1 MLNALIGGRPLM
13 RSSRI
18 RTQVAF
24 LVFILMPAAA
34 GVVAVHASAT
44 CERFVRTYVTKPV
57 KNAVTKK
64 TAEAWAEWRVG
75 HPNWKPKPN
84 IHRPKYVMTR
94 DEAVQKVEFAC
105 AVPTEPVDLNILFS
119 TADFQGPPPFI
130 QLYQMDQTQID
141 FPTEVPPEVAEAMP
155 PVIALQTIALSTPPS
170 IGGVPEPGSLFLV
183 GSGFGFICLLLGIKA
198 SRAQARSDAQA

>member
-1 MLNALIGGRPLM
+1 M

-34 GVVAVHASAT
+34 GVIAVHASAT

-57 KNAVTKK
+57 KNTVTKK
-64 TAEAWAEWRVG
+64 TAEAWAEWRVA

-84 IHRPKYVMTR
+84 VHRPKYVMTR

-105 AVPTEPVDLNILFS
+105 TVPTDPVELNVMFS
-119 TADFQGPPPFI
+119 AADFQGPPPFI
-130 QLYQMDQTQID
+130 HQMAQTQIN
-141 FPTEVPPEVAEAMP
+141 FPDVPPEVAEAMP
-155 PVIALQTIALSTPPS
+155 PILALPAIPLSTPPPV
-170 IGGVPEPGSLFLV
+170 GAVPEPGSLFLV
-183 GSGFGFICLLLGIKA
+183 GSGFGFICLLIGLKA
-198 SRAQARSDAQA
+198 SRLEETVRAEA